1 MEQGADAAAADHLL
15 PLDSNDW
22 DPPAA
27 LLAAESTHNEREE
40 PASTASG
47 AGLPS
52 GTAQPSTLTMLDV
65 AVAWRE
71 LPAGSKDKELALLH
85 VLHAKAHGAS
95 CTCSTA
101 SCKAHAGWRA
111 GIRPATRDRK
121 PVGQE
126 NRARWEQQPFKF
138 DFYTM
143 GRRAANAKELG
154 VGTICDAPAW
164 VFVMRRRTVHERPL
178 ACIELM
184 LGA

>member
-1 MEQGADAAAADHLL
+1 MEQDADAAAADHLL

-101 SCKAHAGWRA
+101 SCKAHARWRA

-121 PVGQE
+121 PVSPRLRGNKE
-126 NRARWEQQPFKF
+126 SRF
-138 DFYTM
+138 
-143 GRRAANAKELG
+143 AAL
-154 VGTICDAPAW
+154 VGLCVDIMYVYMQAI
-164 VFVMRRRTVHERPL
+164 RTRDPRTQAV
-178 ACIELM
+178 A
-184 LGA
+184 